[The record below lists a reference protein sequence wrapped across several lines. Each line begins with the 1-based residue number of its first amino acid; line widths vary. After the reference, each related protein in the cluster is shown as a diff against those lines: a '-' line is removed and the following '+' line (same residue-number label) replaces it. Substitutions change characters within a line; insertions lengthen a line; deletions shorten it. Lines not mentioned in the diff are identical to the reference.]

1 MERPPNTGGPTAEV
15 MAVSALGATIAEYKR
30 ALASND
36 FKEAMTL
43 DEHELTLLIGSDER
57 AHGLGSTRRHSS
69 SRRQTMSTGIF
80 SHIAGSDRLISKGVR
95 PHACPAAWPRCETRR
110 DETDSAA
117 NDLAPRRSCSC
128 TCCERRGRRRSPA
141 RPRR

>member
-80 SHIAGSDRLISKGVR
+80 SHIAGSDRLISKEVR
-95 PHACPAAWPRCETRR
+95 AHTPSAPQPARR

-128 TCCERRGRRRSPA
+128 TCCGRRGRRGSPA

>member
-57 AHGLGSTRRHSS
+57 AHGLR
-69 SRRQTMSTGIF
+69 
-80 SHIAGSDRLISKGVR
+80 VR
-95 PHACPAAWPRCETRR
+95 EGGLEVGQLALLGGEVAVLVALEGHDAARVR
-110 DETDSAA
+110 
-117 NDLAPRRSCSC
+117 
-128 TCCERRGRRRSPA
+128 
-141 RPRR
+141 

>member
-1 MERPPNTGGPTAEV
+1 VERPPNTGGPTAEV

-80 SHIAGSDRLISKGVR
+80 SHIAGSDRLISKEVR
-95 PHACPAAWPRCETRR
+95 AHTPSAPQPARR

-128 TCCERRGRRRSPA
+128 TCCGRRGRRGSPA

>member
-80 SHIAGSDRLISKGVR
+80 SHIAGSDRLISKEVR
-95 PHACPAAWPRCETRR
+95 AHTPSAPQPVRR

-128 TCCERRGRRRSPA
+128 TCCGRRGRRGSPA

>member
-80 SHIAGSDRLISKGVR
+80 SHIAGSDRLISKEVR
-95 PHACPAAWPRCETRR
+95 AHTPSAPQPARR
-110 DETDSAA
+110 DETRQTAPLTIWRRAGAA
-117 NDLAPRRSCSC
+117 RVHAARDGV
-128 TCCERRGRRRSPA
+128 EGGVRRG
-141 RPRR
+141 

>member
-1 MERPPNTGGPTAEV
+1 

-80 SHIAGSDRLISKGVR
+80 SHIAGSDRLISKEVR
-95 PHACPAAWPRCETRR
+95 PHRPSALPRSLRDETRR
-110 DETDSAA
+110 DDSAA

-128 TCCERRGRRRSPA
+128 TCCERRGRRGSPA